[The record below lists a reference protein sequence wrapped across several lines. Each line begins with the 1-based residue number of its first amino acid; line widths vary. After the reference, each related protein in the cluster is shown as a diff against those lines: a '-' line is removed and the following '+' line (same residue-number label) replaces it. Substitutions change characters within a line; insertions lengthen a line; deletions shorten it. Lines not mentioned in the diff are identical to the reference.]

1 MTTTTATTT
10 TKKITKR
17 DYFNALYTHFQ
28 ETGRD
33 CGTISA
39 DSMMD
44 FIEHELELLS
54 KKNSAEKKPTAQQ
67 AENEAI
73 KEIILEN
80 LTSRMT
86 ISEMQKSI
94 PDLAEYSNQKISALM
109 RQLILEGLVV
119 KDEDKRKSYF
129 SKV

>member
-1 MTTTTATTT
+1 MTTTTATAT

-17 DYFNALYTHFQ
+17 EKFEMLM
-28 ETGRD
+28 
-33 CGTISA
+33 TIAEVKANPILSE
-39 DSMMD
+39 
-44 FIEHELELLS
+44 FIERELELLA

-73 KEIILEN
+73 KETILEN

-109 RQLILEGLVV
+109 RQLILEGLVEKV
-119 KDEDKRKSYF
+119 EDKRKSYF

>member
-1 MTTTTATTT
+1 MTTTTATTAT

-17 DYFNALYTHFQ
+17 EKFEMLMALS
-28 ETGRD
+28 EVKENP
-33 CGTISA
+33 ILSE
-39 DSMMD
+39 
-44 FIEHELELLS
+44 FIERELELLA

-73 KEIILEN
+73 KETILEN

-109 RQLILEGLVV
+109 RQLILEGLVKKV
-119 KDEDKRKSYF
+119 EDKRKSYF

>member
-1 MTTTTATTT
+1 MTNTTATT

-17 DYFNALYTHFQ
+17 EKFEMLM
-28 ETGRD
+28 
-33 CGTISA
+33 TIAEVKANPILSE
-39 DSMMD
+39 
-44 FIEHELELLS
+44 FIERELELLS

-73 KEIILEN
+73 KETILEN

-86 ISEMQKSI
+86 ISEMQKTI
-94 PDLAEYSNQKISALM
+94 PDLAEYSNQKISELM
-109 RQLILEGLVV
+109 RQLVLEGLVEKV
-119 KDEDKRKSYF
+119 EDKRKSYF

>member
-1 MTTTTATTT
+1 MSNTTAT

-17 DYFNALYTHFQ
+17 EKFEMLM
-28 ETGRD
+28 
-33 CGTISA
+33 TIAEVKANPILSE
-39 DSMMD
+39 
-44 FIEHELELLS
+44 FIERELELLA

-73 KEIILEN
+73 KETILEN

-109 RQLILEGLVV
+109 RQLILEGLVKKV
-119 KDEDKRKSYF
+119 EDKRKSYF

>member
-17 DYFNALYTHFQ
+17 EKFEMLMALS
-28 ETGRD
+28 EVKENP
-33 CGTISA
+33 ILSE
-39 DSMMD
+39 
-44 FIEHELELLS
+44 FIERELELLA

-73 KEIILEN
+73 KETILEN

-109 RQLILEGLVV
+109 RQLILEGLVEKV
-119 KDEDKRKSYF
+119 EDKRKSYF

>member
-1 MTTTTATTT
+1 MSNTTATTT
-10 TKKITKR
+10 TKKLTKR
-17 DYFNALYTHFQ
+17 EKFEMLM
-28 ETGRD
+28 
-33 CGTISA
+33 TIAEVKANPILSE
-39 DSMMD
+39 
-44 FIEHELELLS
+44 FIERELELLA

-73 KEIILEN
+73 KETILEN

-109 RQLILEGLVV
+109 RQLILEGLVKKV
-119 KDEDKRKSYF
+119 EDKRKSYF

>member
-17 DYFNALYTHFQ
+17 EKFEMLM
-28 ETGRD
+28 
-33 CGTISA
+33 TIAEVKANPILSE
-39 DSMMD
+39 
-44 FIEHELELLS
+44 FIERELELLA

-73 KEIILEN
+73 KETILEN

-109 RQLILEGLVV
+109 RQLILEGLVEKV
-119 KDEDKRKSYF
+119 EDKRKSYF

>member
-1 MTTTTATTT
+1 MTNTTATTAT

-17 DYFNALYTHFQ
+17 EKFEMLMAIAEVKANPILS
-28 ETGRD
+28 E
-33 CGTISA
+33 
-39 DSMMD
+39 
-44 FIEHELELLS
+44 FIERELELLS

-67 AENEAI
+67 EENEAI
-73 KEIILEN
+73 KETILEN

-86 ISEMQKSI
+86 ISEMQKTI

-109 RQLILEGLVV
+109 RQLILEGLIV

-129 SKV
+129 SKI

>member
-1 MTTTTATTT
+1 MSNATATTTT

-17 DYFNALYTHFQ
+17 EKFEMLM
-28 ETGRD
+28 
-33 CGTISA
+33 TIAEVKANPILSE
-39 DSMMD
+39 
-44 FIEHELELLS
+44 FIERELELLS

-73 KEIILEN
+73 KETILEN

-109 RQLILEGLVV
+109 RQLILEGLVE
-119 KDEDKRKSYF
+119 KTEDKRKSYF

>member
-1 MTTTTATTT
+1 MSNTTATTTT

-17 DYFNALYTHFQ
+17 EKFEMLKAIAEVQANPILS
-28 ETGRD
+28 E
-33 CGTISA
+33 
-39 DSMMD
+39 
-44 FIEHELELLS
+44 FIERELELLT

-73 KEIILEN
+73 KETILEN

-109 RQLILEGLVV
+109 RQLILEGLVKKV
-119 KDEDKRKSYF
+119 EDKRKSYF
-129 SKV
+129 FKV

>member
-1 MTTTTATTT
+1 MSNTTATTTT

-17 DYFNALYTHFQ
+17 EKFEMLM
-28 ETGRD
+28 
-33 CGTISA
+33 TIAEVKANPILSE
-39 DSMMD
+39 
-44 FIEHELELLS
+44 FIERELELLA

-67 AENEAI
+67 EENEAI
-73 KEIILEN
+73 KETILEN

-109 RQLILEGLVV
+109 RQLILEGLVKKV
-119 KDEDKRKSYF
+119 EDKRKSYF
-129 SKV
+129 SKI

>member
-17 DYFNALYTHFQ
+17 EKFEMLKAIAEVQANPILS
-28 ETGRD
+28 E
-33 CGTISA
+33 
-39 DSMMD
+39 
-44 FIEHELELLS
+44 FIERELELLS

-73 KEIILEN
+73 KETILEN

-109 RQLILEGLVV
+109 RQLILEGLVKKV
-119 KDEDKRKSYF
+119 EDKRKSYF

>member
-1 MTTTTATTT
+1 MSNTTATTTT
-10 TKKITKR
+10 TKKITKCEK
-17 DYFNALYTHFQ
+17 FEMLKAIAEVQANPILS
-28 ETGRD
+28 E
-33 CGTISA
+33 
-39 DSMMD
+39 
-44 FIEHELELLS
+44 FIERELELLA

-73 KEIILEN
+73 KETILDN

-109 RQLILEGLVV
+109 RQLILEGLVKKV
-119 KDEDKRKSYF
+119 EDKRKSYF
-129 SKV
+129 FKV

>member
-1 MTTTTATTT
+1 MSNTTTTAT

-17 DYFNALYTHFQ
+17 EKFEMLM
-28 ETGRD
+28 
-33 CGTISA
+33 TIAEVKANPILSE
-39 DSMMD
+39 
-44 FIEHELELLS
+44 FIERELELLA

-73 KEIILEN
+73 KETILEN

-109 RQLILEGLVV
+109 RQLILEGLVEKV
-119 KDEDKRKSYF
+119 EDKRKSYF

>member
-1 MTTTTATTT
+1 MSNTTATTTTAT

-17 DYFNALYTHFQ
+17 EKFEMLMAITEVKANPILS
-28 ETGRD
+28 E
-33 CGTISA
+33 
-39 DSMMD
+39 
-44 FIEHELELLS
+44 FIERELELLA

-67 AENEAI
+67 EENEAI
-73 KEIILEN
+73 KETILEN

-109 RQLILEGLVV
+109 RQLILEGLVEKV
-119 KDEDKRKSYF
+119 EDKRKSYF
-129 SKV
+129 SKI

>member
-1 MTTTTATTT
+1 MSNTTATTTT

-17 DYFNALYTHFQ
+17 EKFEMLM
-28 ETGRD
+28 
-33 CGTISA
+33 TIAEVKENPILSE
-39 DSMMD
+39 
-44 FIEHELELLS
+44 FIERELELLA

-73 KEIILEN
+73 KETILEN

-109 RQLILEGLVV
+109 RQLILEGLVEKV
-119 KDEDKRKSYF
+119 EDKRKSYF

>member
-1 MTTTTATTT
+1 MSNTTATTT

-17 DYFNALYTHFQ
+17 EKFEMLMALS
-28 ETGRD
+28 EVKENP
-33 CGTISA
+33 ILSE
-39 DSMMD
+39 
-44 FIEHELELLS
+44 FIERELELLS

-73 KEIILEN
+73 KETILEN

-109 RQLILEGLVV
+109 RQLILEGLVKKV
-119 KDEDKRKSYF
+119 EDKRKSYF

>member
-1 MTTTTATTT
+1 MSNTTTTTTTA
-10 TKKITKR
+10 KKITKR
-17 DYFNALYTHFQ
+17 EKFEMLKAIAEVQANPILS
-28 ETGRD
+28 E
-33 CGTISA
+33 
-39 DSMMD
+39 
-44 FIEHELELLS
+44 FIERELELLA

-67 AENEAI
+67 EENEAI

-80 LTSRMT
+80 LTSHMT

-109 RQLILEGLVV
+109 RQLILEGLVKKV
-119 KDEDKRKSYF
+119 EDKRKSYF

>member
-1 MTTTTATTT
+1 MSNTTATPTT

-17 DYFNALYTHFQ
+17 EKFEMLM
-28 ETGRD
+28 
-33 CGTISA
+33 TIAEVKANPILSEV
-39 DSMMD
+39 
-44 FIEHELELLS
+44 IERELELLA

-73 KEIILEN
+73 KETILEN
-80 LTSRMT
+80 LTSCMT

-109 RQLILEGLVV
+109 RQLILEGLVKKV
-119 KDEDKRKSYF
+119 EDKRKSYF

>member
-1 MTTTTATTT
+1 MTTKTTVTATT
-10 TKKITKR
+10 KKMTKR
-17 DYFNALYTHFQ
+17 DYFTAILSKYDLTPEEREFV
-28 ETGRD
+28 
-33 CGTISA
+33 
-39 DSMMD
+39 
-44 FIEHELELLS
+44 EHELELLS

-86 ISEMQKSI
+86 ISEMQKTI

-109 RQLILEGLVV
+109 RQLILEGLVE
-119 KDEDKRKSYF
+119 KIEDKRKSYF
-129 SKV
+129 SKI

>member
-1 MTTTTATTT
+1 MSTTTATTAT

-17 DYFNALYTHFQ
+17 EKFEMLKAIAEVQANPVLT
-28 ETGRD
+28 E
-33 CGTISA
+33 
-39 DSMMD
+39 

-54 KKNSAEKKPTAQQ
+54 KKNSTEKKPTAQQ

-109 RQLILEGLVV
+109 RQLVLEGLVE
-119 KDEDKRKSYF
+119 KTEDKRKSYF

>member
-1 MTTTTATTT
+1 MSNTTATTT

-17 DYFNALYTHFQ
+17 EKFEMLM
-28 ETGRD
+28 
-33 CGTISA
+33 TIAEVKANPILSE
-39 DSMMD
+39 
-44 FIEHELELLS
+44 FIEREIELLA

-73 KEIILEN
+73 KETILEN

-109 RQLILEGLVV
+109 RQLILEGLVKKV
-119 KDEDKRKSYF
+119 EDKRKSYF

>member
-17 DYFNALYTHFQ
+17 EKFEMLM
-28 ETGRD
+28 
-33 CGTISA
+33 TIAEVKANPILSE
-39 DSMMD
+39 
-44 FIEHELELLS
+44 FIERELELLA
-54 KKNSAEKKPTAQQ
+54 KKNSAEKKPTAQR

-73 KEIILEN
+73 KETILEN

-94 PDLAEYSNQKISALM
+94 PDLAEYSNQKITALM
-109 RQLILEGLVV
+109 RQLVLEGLVEKV
-119 KDEDKRKSYF
+119 EDKRKSYF

>member
-1 MTTTTATTT
+1 MSNTTTTTT

-17 DYFNALYTHFQ
+17 EKFEMLM
-28 ETGRD
+28 
-33 CGTISA
+33 TIAEVKANPILSE
-39 DSMMD
+39 
-44 FIEHELELLS
+44 FIERELELLA

-73 KEIILEN
+73 KETILEN

-109 RQLILEGLVV
+109 RQLILEGLVEKV
-119 KDEDKRKSYF
+119 EDKRKSYF

>member
-1 MTTTTATTT
+1 MSNTTATTTT

-17 DYFNALYTHFQ
+17 EKFEMLM
-28 ETGRD
+28 
-33 CGTISA
+33 TIAEVKANPILSE
-39 DSMMD
+39 
-44 FIEHELELLS
+44 FIERELELLA

-73 KEIILEN
+73 KETILEN
-80 LTSRMT
+80 LTSCMT

-109 RQLILEGLVV
+109 RQLILEGLVKKV
-119 KDEDKRKSYF
+119 EDKRKSYF

>member
-1 MTTTTATTT
+1 MSNTTATTT

-17 DYFNALYTHFQ
+17 EKFEMLM
-28 ETGRD
+28 
-33 CGTISA
+33 TIAEVKENPILSE
-39 DSMMD
+39 
-44 FIEHELELLS
+44 FIERELELLA

-73 KEIILEN
+73 KETILEN

-109 RQLILEGLVV
+109 RQLILEGLVEKV
-119 KDEDKRKSYF
+119 EDKRKSYF

>member
-10 TKKITKR
+10 AKKITKR
-17 DYFNALYTHFQ
+17 EKFEMLM
-28 ETGRD
+28 
-33 CGTISA
+33 TIAEVKANPILSE
-39 DSMMD
+39 
-44 FIEHELELLS
+44 FIERELELLA

-73 KEIILEN
+73 KETILEN
-80 LTSRMT
+80 LTSQMT

-109 RQLILEGLVV
+109 RQLILEGLGKKV
-119 KDEDKRKSYF
+119 EDKRKSYF

>member
-1 MTTTTATTT
+1 MSNTTATTTTAT

-17 DYFNALYTHFQ
+17 EKFEMLKAIAEVQANPILS
-28 ETGRD
+28 E
-33 CGTISA
+33 
-39 DSMMD
+39 
-44 FIEHELELLS
+44 FIERELELLT

-73 KEIILEN
+73 KETILEN
-80 LTSRMT
+80 LTSCMT

-109 RQLILEGLVV
+109 RQLILEGLVKKV
-119 KDEDKRKSYF
+119 EDKRKSYF
-129 SKV
+129 FKV

>member
-1 MTTTTATTT
+1 MSNTTAT

-17 DYFNALYTHFQ
+17 EKFEMLKAVSEVQANPVLS
-28 ETGRD
+28 E
-33 CGTISA
+33 
-39 DSMMD
+39 

-54 KKNSAEKKPTAQQ
+54 KKNSADKKPTEKQE
-67 AENEAI
+67 ENEAI

-94 PDLAEYSNQKISALM
+94 PNLAEYSNQKISALM
-109 RQLILEGLVV
+109 RQLILEGLVEKV
-119 KDEDKRKSYF
+119 EDKRKSYF

>member
-17 DYFNALYTHFQ
+17 VKFEMLM
-28 ETGRD
+28 
-33 CGTISA
+33 TIAEVKANPILSE
-39 DSMMD
+39 
-44 FIEHELELLS
+44 FIERELELLA

-73 KEIILEN
+73 KETILEN

-109 RQLILEGLVV
+109 RQLILEGLVKKV
-119 KDEDKRKSYF
+119 EDKRKSYF

>member
-1 MTTTTATTT
+1 MSNTTAT

-17 DYFNALYTHFQ
+17 EKFEMLM
-28 ETGRD
+28 
-33 CGTISA
+33 TIAEVKANPILSE
-39 DSMMD
+39 
-44 FIEHELELLS
+44 FIERELELLA

-67 AENEAI
+67 EENEAI
-73 KEIILEN
+73 KETILEN

-109 RQLILEGLVV
+109 RQLILEGLVEKV
-119 KDEDKRKSYF
+119 EDKRKSYF

>member
-17 DYFNALYTHFQ
+17 EKFEMLM
-28 ETGRD
+28 
-33 CGTISA
+33 TIAEVQANPILSE
-39 DSMMD
+39 
-44 FIEHELELLS
+44 FIERELELLA

-67 AENEAI
+67 EENEAI
-73 KEIILEN
+73 KETILEN

-109 RQLILEGLVV
+109 RQLILEGLVEKV
-119 KDEDKRKSYF
+119 EDKRKSYF

>member
-1 MTTTTATTT
+1 MSNTTATTTTAT

-17 DYFNALYTHFQ
+17 EKFEMLKAIAEVQANPILS
-28 ETGRD
+28 E
-33 CGTISA
+33 
-39 DSMMD
+39 
-44 FIEHELELLS
+44 FIERELELLA

-67 AENEAI
+67 EENEAI
-73 KEIILEN
+73 KETILEN

-86 ISEMQKSI
+86 ISEMQKTI

>member
-10 TKKITKR
+10 TTKKITKR
-17 DYFNALYTHFQ
+17 EKFEMLM
-28 ETGRD
+28 
-33 CGTISA
+33 TIAEVKANPILSE
-39 DSMMD
+39 
-44 FIEHELELLS
+44 FIERELELLA

-73 KEIILEN
+73 KETILEN

-109 RQLILEGLVV
+109 RQLILEGLVKKV
-119 KDEDKRKSYF
+119 EDKRKSYF

>member
-1 MTTTTATTT
+1 MSNTTTTTATA
-10 TKKITKR
+10 KKITKR
-17 DYFNALYTHFQ
+17 EKFEMLKAIAEVQANPILS
-28 ETGRD
+28 E
-33 CGTISA
+33 
-39 DSMMD
+39 
-44 FIEHELELLS
+44 FIERELELLA

-73 KEIILEN
+73 KETILEN
-80 LTSRMT
+80 LTSCMT

-109 RQLILEGLVV
+109 RQLILEGLVKKV
-119 KDEDKRKSYF
+119 EDKRKSYF

>member
-1 MTTTTATTT
+1 MSNTTATTTT

-17 DYFNALYTHFQ
+17 EKFEMLM
-28 ETGRD
+28 
-33 CGTISA
+33 TIAEVKANPILSE
-39 DSMMD
+39 
-44 FIEHELELLS
+44 FIERELELLA

-73 KEIILEN
+73 KETILEN

-109 RQLILEGLVV
+109 RQLILEGLVKKV
-119 KDEDKRKSYF
+119 EDKRKSYF

>member
-1 MTTTTATTT
+1 MTTTTTTAT

-17 DYFNALYTHFQ
+17 EKFEMLKAIAEVQANPILS
-28 ETGRD
+28 E
-33 CGTISA
+33 
-39 DSMMD
+39 
-44 FIEHELELLS
+44 FIERELELLA

-67 AENEAI
+67 EENEAI
-73 KEIILEN
+73 KETILEN
-80 LTSRMT
+80 LTSCMT

-109 RQLILEGLVV
+109 RQLILEGLVKKV
-119 KDEDKRKSYF
+119 EDKRKSYF